1 MIRRSKCEQVL
12 LKLSTESTSKYC
24 SNLAWTRNG
33 SNGSVGFGFGGGGG
47 ISSNVEGSQTLILAV
62 FCTSRRF
69 LLAAP
74 RPRFFIVDGGVKK
87 AEDADGAASSICT
100 TLAVLLDLLRTGV
113 GGALLV
119 DGVAVDSALLA
130 LA

>member
-1 MIRRSKCEQVL
+1 MRRSKCEQVL
-12 LKLSTESTSKYC
+12 LKLSTESMSKYC

-33 SNGSVGFGFGGGGG
+33 SDTRVGFGFGGGG
-47 ISSNVEGSQTLILAV
+47 ISSNMEGSHGTLALFL

-87 AEDADGAASSICT
+87 AEDADGDASSICT

-113 GGALLV
+113 GGVLLGE
-119 DGVAVDSALLA
+119 GVAADSALLA

>member
-1 MIRRSKCEQVL
+1 MV
-12 LKLSTESTSKYC
+12 
-24 SNLAWTRNG
+24 
-33 SNGSVGFGFGGGGG
+33 
-47 ISSNVEGSQTLILAV
+47 GSQTLTLAI

-87 AEDADGAASSICT
+87 AEDADGDASSICR
-100 TLAVLLDLLRTGV
+100 TLAVLLDLLRIGV

-119 DGVAVDSALLA
+119 DGVDAALLA
-130 LA
+130 SSNSSLGFFADCCSTKSYTCISSSSP